1 MYNLALF
8 SSINFVPYERKFT
21 QKESFQTTYV
31 CRTSMQKTINCVIPK
46 RLFGLL
52 LNCWLETQ
60 NTVAVLAKTIIIPKI
75 WVFLQIFV
83 VISPLI
89 KSGWIIKI
97 QIFPFFDTPA
107 PLGGTELFNTYKDKM
122 KGGGELGPQ
131 NVDFWTGWEGLG
143 LKNGKIR
150 SS

>member
-52 LNCWLETQ
+52 LSCWLETQ
-60 NTVAVLAKTIIIPKI
+60 NTLAVLAKTLCV
-75 WVFLQIFV
+75 VFLQIFV
-83 VISPLI
+83 VILPLI
-89 KSGWIIKI
+89 KSGWIVKI
-97 QIFPFFDTPA
+97 QIYHVFFRLLIPLL
-107 PLGGTELFNTYKDKM
+107 PLGILSWFLSMLRVKTVQAEGD
-122 KGGGELGPQ
+122 GG
-131 NVDFWTGWEGLG
+131 
-143 LKNGKIR
+143 
-150 SS
+150 

>member
-8 SSINFVPYERKFT
+8 SSINFVPYERKLT

-60 NTVAVLAKTIIIPKI
+60 STQAVLDQTIFISEISMFFAHFCSPWKRDLTAVQARKCPSIVTPIIEFPELPRWLTPSKYVLLH
-75 WVFLQIFV
+75 VFRYFLELVLLFPNRIFLKY
-83 VISPLI
+83 S
-89 KSGWIIKI
+89 
-97 QIFPFFDTPA
+97 FF
-107 PLGGTELFNTYKDKM
+107 K
-122 KGGGELGPQ
+122 
-131 NVDFWTGWEGLG
+131 
-143 LKNGKIR
+143 
-150 SS
+150 

>member
-31 CRTSMQKTINCVIPK
+31 RRTSMQKTINCVIPK

-60 NTVAVLAKTIIIPKI
+60 STLALLNKIIVIPKI
-75 WVFLQIFV
+75 SIYFNFDQIISYRFKFLMHFCFFWCLERE
-83 VISPLI
+83 VIHSWQ
-89 KSGWIIKI
+89 KFKI
-97 QIFPFFDTPA
+97 MLVRKPVRKLYSFHA
-107 PLGGTELFNTYKDKM
+107 KKLSKHN
-122 KGGGELGPQ
+122 
-131 NVDFWTGWEGLG
+131 FWE
-143 LKNGKIR
+143 
-150 SS
+150 